1 MAEEKPDS
9 ENPGASVRK
18 YPPFPTTPEAEVAKE
33 TGEVGTYTVKDQPP
47 GHRAPNTALL
57 VLSWGVFSIGL
68 YFLYAA
74 GMGYYKD
81 NATEAKL
88 AITVLLGI
96 LTIPVGMFLRR
107 AAHHGFRDA
116 FANLMGSGYGSS
128 G

>member
-18 YPPFPTTPEAEVAKE
+18 YPPFPTTPEAEVAKG
-33 TGEVGTYTVKDQPP
+33 TGEVGTYTVKDQPS

-81 NATEAKL
+81 NVTEAKL

-116 FANLMGSGYGSS
+116 FANMMGSGWGQQ

>member
-9 ENPGASVRK
+9 ENPGTSVRK
-18 YPPFPTTPEAEVAKE
+18 YPPFPTTAEAEVAKG
-33 TGEVGTYTVKDQPP
+33 TGEVGTYTVKDQPS
-47 GHRAPNTALL
+47 GHRSPNTALL

-81 NATEAKL
+81 NVTEAKL

-116 FANLMGSGYGSS
+116 FANLGESGWGSS

>member
-18 YPPFPTTPEAEVAKE
+18 YPPFPTTAEAEVAKG

-68 YFLYAA
+68 YFVYAA

-81 NATEAKL
+81 NVTEAKL

-96 LTIPVGMFLRR
+96 LTIPVGIFLRR
-107 AAHHGFRDA
+107 TAYHGFRKA
-116 FANLMGSGYGSS
+116 FEEALGTGSDTIA
-128 G
+128 